1 MATICLTRV
10 VSPRLA
16 DCQLT
21 RLERVPIDAR
31 LAASQHAAYERALV
45 AMGGRVVRLPELRDE
60 PDGVFVEDTAVVLDE
75 VAVLT
80 SMGAPARRA
89 EVESVA
95 GALAGYRPLTRIEL
109 PATLD
114 GGDVLR
120 IGRTLY
126 VGRTTRT
133 NDMAIRRLGE
143 VLAPYGYRVLGVE
156 VHGSLH
162 LKSACTALGRGA
174 ILANRAWA
182 DLSPITGFEVVDVAP
197 DEPEAANALSL
208 GDAVLLPAAFPA
220 TAERLRGAGFEVV
233 TVEIAELQKAECG
246 VTCMS
251 LLVAM

>member
-1 MATICLTRV
+1 MATTCLTRA
-10 VSPRLA
+10 VSPSLA

-21 RLERVPIDAR
+21 HLERVPIDAR
-31 LAASQHAAYERALV
+31 LAVTQHAAYERALGALGAV
-45 AMGGRVVRLPELRDE
+45 VVRLPELAGE

-75 VAVLT
+75 IAVLT
-80 SMGAPARRA
+80 SMGAAARRG
-89 EVESVA
+89 EIESVA
-95 GALAGYRPLTRIEL
+95 DTLARYRAVVRVEL

-143 VLAPYGYRVLGVE
+143 ILAPHGYRVLGVD

-162 LKSACTALGRGA
+162 LKSACTAVGRGS

-182 DLSPITGFEVVDVAP
+182 DVDRIEGIEVIEVP
-197 DEPEAANALSL
+197 PGEPGAANALTL
-208 GDAVLLPAAFPA
+208 GGPVLLPAAFPA
-220 TAERLRGAGFEVV
+220 TAARLRDRGFDVL
-233 TVEIAELQKAECG
+233 TVDITELQKAECG

-251 LLVAM
+251 LVVPD